1 MPICSSWVPYFQ
13 TNGDLM
19 DINELRGIHT
29 LLVMAVFIGIIWWA
43 FSAHRKK
50 ANEEAAHLPFDDDEV
65 EKRTL
70 EQEKTEK
77 KQ

>member
-1 MPICSSWVPYFQ
+1 M
-13 TNGDLM
+13 DL
-19 DINELRGIHT
+19 NELRGIHT
-29 LLVMAVFIGIIWWA
+29 LLVMVAFLGIVWWA
-43 FSAHRKK
+43 YSAHRKK
-50 ANEEAAHLPFDDDEV
+50 PNDEAAHLPFDDDEV

>member
-1 MPICSSWVPYFQ
+1 VI
-13 TNGDLM
+13 LM
-19 DINELRGIHT
+19 DMNELRGIQT
-29 LLVMAVFIGIIWWA
+29 ILVMIAFLGIVWWA
-43 FSAHRKK
+43 YSAHRKK
-50 ANEEAAHLPFDDDEV
+50 ANDEAAHLPFDDDDV

>member
-1 MPICSSWVPYFQ
+1 MI
-13 TNGDLM
+13 LM
-19 DINELRGIHT
+19 DMNELRGIQT
-29 LLVMAVFIGIIWWA
+29 ILVMIAFLGIVWWA
-43 FSAHRKK
+43 YSAHRKK
-50 ANEEAAHLPFDDDEV
+50 ANDEAAHLPFDDDDV

>member
-1 MPICSSWVPYFQ
+1 
-13 TNGDLM
+13 M

-65 EKRTL
+65 DKRTL
-70 EQEKTEK
+70 AQEKTEK

>member
-1 MPICSSWVPYFQ
+1 
-13 TNGDLM
+13 M
-19 DINELRGIHT
+19 DMNELRGIQT
-29 LLVMAVFIGIIWWA
+29 LLVMIAFLGIVWWA
-43 FSAHRKK
+43 YSAHRKK
-50 ANEEAAHLPFDDDEV
+50 ANDEAAHLPFDDDDV

>member
-1 MPICSSWVPYFQ
+1 
-13 TNGDLM
+13 M

-29 LLVMAVFIGIIWWA
+29 LLVMAVFLGIVWWA
-43 FSAHRKK
+43 YSAHRKK
-50 ANEEAAHLPFDDDEV
+50 PNDEAAHLPFEDDDV

-70 EQEKTEK
+70 EQEQTEK

>member
-1 MPICSSWVPYFQ
+1 MIP
-13 TNGDLM
+13 M
-19 DINELRGIHT
+19 DMNELRGIQT
-29 LLVMAVFIGIIWWA
+29 LLVMIAFVGIVWWA
-43 FSAHRKK
+43 YSAHRKK
-50 ANEEAAHLPFDDDEV
+50 ANDEAAHLPFDDDDV

>member
-1 MPICSSWVPYFQ
+1 
-13 TNGDLM
+13 M
-19 DINELRGIHT
+19 DVNELRGIHV

-43 FSAHRKK
+43 YSGHRKK
-50 ANEEAAHLPFDDDEV
+50 ANKEAAHLPFDDDDV
-65 EKRTL
+65 AQRTL

>member
-1 MPICSSWVPYFQ
+1 MIP
-13 TNGDLM
+13 M
-19 DINELRGIHT
+19 DMNELRGIQT
-29 LLVMAVFIGIIWWA
+29 ILVMIAFLGIVWWA
-43 FSAHRKK
+43 YSAHRRK
-50 ANEEAAHLPFDDDEV
+50 ANDEAAHLPFDDDDV

>member
-1 MPICSSWVPYFQ
+1 
-13 TNGDLM
+13 M

-29 LLVMAVFIGIIWWA
+29 LLVMAVFLGIVWWA
-43 FSAHRKK
+43 YSAHRRK
-50 ANEEAAHLPFDDDEV
+50 ANDEAAHLPFADADV

-77 KQ
+77 KE

>member
-1 MPICSSWVPYFQ
+1 
-13 TNGDLM
+13 M

-29 LLVMAVFIGIIWWA
+29 LLVMAVFFGIVWWA
-43 FSAHRKK
+43 YSARRKK
-50 ANEEAAHLPFDDDEV
+50 ANEEAAHLPFDDDDV

>member
-1 MPICSSWVPYFQ
+1 MIPM
-13 TNGDLM
+13 DL
-19 DINELRGIHT
+19 NELRGIHT
-29 LLVMAVFIGIIWWA
+29 LLVMVAFLGIVWWA
-43 FSAHRKK
+43 YSAHRKK
-50 ANEEAAHLPFDDDEV
+50 PNDEAAHLPFDDDEV